1 MQRNLVAALLVL
13 TLASCSQHNQHAP
26 EPQEAQ
32 TCPESALPPD
42 QGVETAANEVE
53 TAAKVESAA
62 SEGESAASEVETDA
76 SEEVS
81 ATRTKGRPR
90 TPEEEA
96 RIARKLAMAMR

>member
-26 EPQEAQ
+26 EPEEAQ
-32 TCPESALPPD
+32 TRPESALPPD

-53 TAAKVESAA
+53 TAAKV
-62 SEGESAASEVETDA
+62 ESAASEVETDA

>member
-32 TCPESALPPD
+32 TRPESALPPD

-53 TAAKVESAA
+53 TAAKV
-62 SEGESAASEVETDA
+62 ESAASEVETDA

>member
-62 SEGESAASEVETDA
+62 SEVETDA